1 MIDNLLIL
9 ETALTIRPEL
19 SRLLG
24 IEAGEQMRQELDEL
38 LQQAQAGEPIEIS
51 IQDLLMKK
59 RATGTWVTE
68 FQERNVTQ
76 KGFNGL
82 PGDPSEIS
90 APKFKCP
97 QCDYTWSRQSIGRPM
112 LRCKVHDVPLE
123 PVQA

>member
-24 IEAGEQMRQELDEL
+24 IEGGEQMCQQLDQL

-51 IQDLLMKK
+51 IQDLLMGK

-68 FQERNVTQ
+68 FQERNATQ
-76 KGFNGL
+76 RGFNSL
-82 PGDPSEIS
+82 PGNPSDIS
-90 APKFKCP
+90 AREFKCP
-97 QCDYTWSRQSIGRPM
+97 QCDYTWSRDRIGRPTP
-112 LRCKVHDVPLE
+112 LCKVHDVPLE
-123 PVQA
+123 PIQA